1 MLKVDP
7 DGGRRATDDG
17 IRSRSHDAVGR
28 RASRPAP
35 QPDESASSPSERPR
49 PGLPA
54 PRRVR
59 PGHRLLGI
67 PLRTLMAL
75 ELALG
80 ALLVGLGV
88 EDPTARLVAWVVAG
102 LALVGAPASHGAW
115 FGTPWLRR
123 TTFGVRRHG
132 SPRSDDA
139 DEDAPPPDT
148 VAEGVRSLFPGL
160 TMHSATNRAGLHFGV
175 AVWGEHRIAAL
186 EIEQRAS
193 ASSSTRMDV
202 PLAAVAERCREA
214 EIPVHSV
221 ALLRTVRSG
230 RPDEDSEVLRRIQG
244 ELAERGEFS
253 RSRTFLV
260 LRLDPHT
267 AAAAVAMRGGG
278 QQGEDAA
285 LASLLARSASVMAVS
300 GLVGRQL
307 SVTDLREALE
317 DSLFPGRV
325 GPDAD
330 QPATWVER
338 WDAITTPSHRHLV
351 MSADS
356 WKSGAGVVAMSPR
369 EVTDLDISVE
379 LLDPIHTPLA
389 RVTVRIT
396 APAGAST
403 RSLRKSLGKAASGLG
418 VGLQTLGG
426 AQAPGLR
433 TTTLIGEGH

>member
-7 DGGRRATDDG
+7 DGGRRTADDG
-17 IRSRSHDAVGR
+17 IRSRPRESVGR
-28 RASRPAP
+28 RAARASDPAP
-35 QPDESASSPSERPR
+35 QPVETPAERPR
-49 PGLPA
+49 TGRSA

-59 PGHRLLGI
+59 PGHRLLGL
-67 PLRTLMAL
+67 PLRTIMAL

-80 ALLVGLGV
+80 AVLVGLGV
-88 EDPTARLVAWVVAG
+88 EDPNASLAAFVVAG
-102 LALVGAPASHGAW
+102 LALLGAPASHGVW

-132 SPRSDDA
+132 APRPEQ
-139 DEDAPPPDT
+139 DEDAAPVDT

-160 TMHSATNRAGLHFGV
+160 TMHSATNRAGLHFGG
-175 AVWGEHRIAAL
+175 AVWGEHLIAAL

-214 EIPVHSV
+214 EIPVHSI

-230 RPDEDSEVLRRIQG
+230 RPDADSEVLRGIQG

-253 RSRTFLV
+253 RSRTYLV
-260 LRLDPHT
+260 IRLDPRT
-267 AAAAVAMRGGG
+267 AAAAIAMRGGD
-278 QQGEDAA
+278 QLGEDAA
-285 LASLLARSASVMAVS
+285 LASLLARSASVMTTS

-307 SVTDLREALE
+307 SVGDLREALE

-356 WKSGAGVVAMSPR
+356 WKSGAGVVSMSPR
-369 EVTDLDISVE
+369 EVTDLDLALEV
-379 LLDPIHTPLA
+379 LDPVNTPLS

-396 APAGAST
+396 APSGAST

-433 TTTLIGEGH
+433 STTLIGEGH